1 MLKKPTLVFI
11 CTENSARSLMAEA
24 IVKSQYADRFN
35 VFSAGSQPTY
45 PDIRALDAIK
55 RHGLVNEGLVS
66 KSLANF
72 ADTEFDY
79 AIVLCSKARQ
89 ECQNQLKARHVL
101 AWDFP
106 DPKESGKA
114 KSYDITLNELS
125 ERLKMFV
132 LLYDKSQRMQ

>member
-24 IVKSQYADRFN
+24 IARSQYADRFD

-45 PDIRALDAIK
+45 PDIRALDAIQ
-55 RHGLVNEGLVS
+55 RHGLSNEGLVS
-66 KSLANF
+66 KSLADLE
-72 ADTEFDY
+72 DTDFDY
-79 AIVLCSKARQ
+79 AIVLCSKAQQ
-89 ECQNQLKARHVL
+89 ECQNQLNARNVL

-106 DPKESGKA
+106 DPKENGKA
-114 KSYDITLNELS
+114 KAYDITLNELS

-132 LLYDKSQRMQ
+132 LLYDKSQRLQ

>member
-1 MLKKPTLVFI
+1 MLMKPTLIFI

-24 IVKSQYADRFN
+24 IARSQYSDRFN

-55 RHGLVNEGLVS
+55 RHGLSNEGLTS
-66 KSLANF
+66 KSFAEF

-89 ECQNQLKARHVL
+89 DCQNQLKARHIL

-106 DPKESGKA
+106 DPKVSGKA

-132 LLYDKSQRMQ
+132 LLYDKSQRIQ

>member
-1 MLKKPTLVFI
+1 MFKQPTLVFI

-24 IVKSQYADRFN
+24 IARSQYADRFN

-55 RHGLVNEGLVS
+55 RHGLANEGLVS
-66 KSLANF
+66 KSLADF

-132 LLYDKSQRMQ
+132 LLYDKSQRIQ

>member
-1 MLKKPTLVFI
+1 MFKKPTLVFI

-24 IVKSQYADRFN
+24 IARSQYADRFN

-55 RHGLVNEGLVS
+55 RHGLANEGLVS
-66 KSLANF
+66 KSLADF

-89 ECQNQLKARHVL
+89 ECQNQLKARHLL

-132 LLYDKSQRMQ
+132 LLYDKSQRIQ

>member
-1 MLKKPTLVFI
+1 MSLKPTLVFI

-24 IVKSQYADRFN
+24 IARSQYAERFN

-55 RHGLVNEGLVS
+55 RHGLANEGLAS
-66 KSLANF
+66 KSLADF

-79 AIVLCSKARQ
+79 AIVLCSKAQQ

-101 AWDFP
+101 AWDFA

>member
-24 IVKSQYADRFN
+24 IARSQYADRFD
-35 VFSAGSQPTY
+35 VFSAGNQPTY

-55 RHGLVNEGLVS
+55 RHGLSNEGLAS
-66 KSLANF
+66 KSLADL
-72 ADTEFDY
+72 ADLEIDY

-89 ECQNQLKARHVL
+89 ECQNQLKAKNVL

-106 DPKESGKA
+106 DPKENGEAKA
-114 KSYDITLNELS
+114 YDITLNELS